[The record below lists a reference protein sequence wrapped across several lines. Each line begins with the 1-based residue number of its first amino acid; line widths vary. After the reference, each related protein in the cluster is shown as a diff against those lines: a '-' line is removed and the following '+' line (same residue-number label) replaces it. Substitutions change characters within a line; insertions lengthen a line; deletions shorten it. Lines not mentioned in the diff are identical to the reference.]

1 MSLPT
6 VPLCAVDEIPDG
18 GTRAFGPSPGGFTG
32 LFAVRKGEEV
42 FVYLNACPHIG
53 VPLDWAPGRFLS
65 SDASR
70 IVCSM
75 HGAEF
80 AIENGLCTSG
90 PCLGDRLEVVMI
102 EIRDGI
108 IHVAGDAGL

>member
-1 MSLPT
+1 MRRGRHSRWRHPRLRPIARR
-6 VPLCAVDEIPDG
+6 L
-18 GTRAFGPSPGGFTG
+18 
-32 LFAVRKGEEV
+32 
-42 FVYLNACPHIG
+42 YLNACPHIG

-80 AIENGLCTSG
+80 AIETGLCTKG
-90 PCLGDRLEVVMI
+90 PCLGDCLEAVMI

-108 IHVAGDAGL
+108 IHVAGEAGL